1 MTRLSKWY
9 ITPPEDTERVKM
21 EADINRII
29 ILRDKDHTNFVE
41 VIYYYLFIKNCDYF
55 KSLILIKKKSV
66 SNDKNNLSKI
76 CWVIFCIRSGYK

>member
-29 ILRDKDHTNFVE
+29 ILRDKNHTNFVE
-41 VIYYYLFIKNCDYF
+41 VIYYYLFIKNFDYF
-55 KSLILIKKKSV
+55 KSLIITKKISV
-66 SNDKNNLSKI
+66 SNDKNNLQKI

>member
-29 ILRDKDHTNFVE
+29 ILRDKNHTNFVE
-41 VIYYYLFIKNCDYF
+41 VIYHYLFIKNFDYF
-55 KSLILIKKKSV
+55 KSLILI
-66 SNDKNNLSKI
+66 
-76 CWVIFCIRSGYK
+76 